1 MIAIN
6 IDWVEKC
13 GALSRERNAPYDISH
28 DLNINV

>member
-13 GALSRERNAPYDISH
+13 GALRSRDNAPYDISH